1 MGVWLRETANPASV
15 KPWDVGVWLRE
26 KAHPASVKPWVPCL
40 AQKPGVVESKFKAI
54 LDYIAS

>member
-1 MGVWLRETANPASV
+1 MWLRETANPASV